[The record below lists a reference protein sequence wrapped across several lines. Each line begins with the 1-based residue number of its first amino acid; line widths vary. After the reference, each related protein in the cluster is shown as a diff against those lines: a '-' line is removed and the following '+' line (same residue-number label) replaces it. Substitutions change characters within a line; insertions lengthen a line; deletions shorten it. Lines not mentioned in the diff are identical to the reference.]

1 MTACK
6 STRESN
12 KQSAYDNVSKYCME
26 KVIGSSSCF
35 EDDL

>member
-6 STRESN
+6 SRRESN
-12 KQSAYDNVSKYCME
+12 KQSAYDNVSKYSME
-26 KVIGSSSCF
+26 KVTGSSSCF

>member
-6 STRESN
+6 SRRESN
-12 KQSAYDNVSKYCME
+12 KQSAYDNVSKYSTE

>member
-6 STRESN
+6 SRGESN
-12 KQSAYDNVSKYCME
+12 KQSAYDNVSKYSME